1 MKAERLPT
9 GTRVPGIDAWHPQ
22 AYTVRRLHSR
32 AEQQRYLALL
42 ETVYAPL
49 GFLSR
54 EILPGE
60 DSRCFG
66 IEYHGGIVGIFRL
79 SEVTDPRSPYRGLEP
94 AVSRP
99 QARLLEVN
107 NVVIATPM
115 RATILLGVMLYA
127 AAREAH
133 AQGYDYIV
141 GLTRAQT
148 LRFFVDFGVVPVDHA
163 PLHLLGRPELLDFA
177 IHYDTG
183 DAASIAYMH
192 ERARRWFHQQYVM
205 RCIHEKYLRPQRKA
219 EPTARAA

>member
-1 MKAERLPT
+1 MQTERLPT
-9 GTRVPGIDAWHPQ
+9 SSLMPGIDAWRPQ
-22 AYTVRRLHSR
+22 AYSVHRLDGR

-42 ETVYAPL
+42 EQVYAPL

-60 DSRCFG
+60 QSRCFG
-66 IEYHGGIVGIFRL
+66 VEYHGTIVGIFRL
-79 SEVTDPRSPYRGLEP
+79 SEVTERSSPYFSLEP
-94 AVSRP
+94 AVERP

-115 RATILLGVMLYA
+115 RATILLGMMLYA

-133 AQGYDYIV
+133 ALGYDYIV
-141 GLTRAQT
+141 GMTRAQT

-163 PLHLLGRPELLDFA
+163 PLHLLGRPELQDFV
-177 IHYDTG
+177 IYYDTG
-183 DAASIAYMH
+183 DATSIAYMH

-205 RCIHEKYLRPQRKA
+205 RCIQDKYLRPQRKTGL
-219 EPTARAA
+219 TARAA